1 MSDER
6 GLRHTDWGSIAAFR
20 VLPASM
26 ILLAALAGALKWQ
39 DSSGR
44 AAQLAATESV
54 AVARDTTAAI
64 LSYQADTAERD
75 LNAAR
80 DRLTGS
86 FLDEYTKLINEVV
99 IPGAKEKKISAVA
112 TVPAGGSVSATPD
125 QAVALVFIDQTV
137 TVGGSAPT
145 NTASSVRVT
154 LDRVDGRW
162 LVSGFEPV

>member
-1 MSDER
+1 M
-6 GLRHTDWGSIAAFR
+6 
-20 VLPASM
+20 
-26 ILLAALAGALKWQ
+26 
-39 DSSGR
+39 
-44 AAQLAATESV
+44 
-54 AVARDTTAAI
+54 ARDTTAAI